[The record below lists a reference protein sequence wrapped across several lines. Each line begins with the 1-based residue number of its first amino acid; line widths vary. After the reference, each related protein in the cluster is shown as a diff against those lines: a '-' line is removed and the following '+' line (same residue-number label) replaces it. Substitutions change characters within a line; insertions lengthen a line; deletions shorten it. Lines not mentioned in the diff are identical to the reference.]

1 MMSRKRAT
9 REVSSRSAP
18 RPVGSV
24 VAVRS
29 DGQIAGSVSGGC
41 IEDDLIAR
49 MREKALAAQPT
60 LEGRVTVQFTID
72 TDGSVSQSSVQSST
86 LKHPPTETCITDAVK
101 LWQFPKPVGGI
112 VKVAYPFVLRT
123 ADEAPAEPKR
133 LRAALPAQP

>member
-1 MMSRKRAT
+1 MLERF
-9 REVSSRSAP
+9 VSAGLAVLLLGAGGSASASSIDKDQI
-18 RPVGSV
+18 RQV
-24 VAVRS
+24 VRRHMNE
-29 DGQIAGSVSGGC
+29 IRFC
-41 IEDDLIAR
+41 Y
-49 MREKALAAQPT
+49 EKALAAQPT
-60 LEGRVTVQFTID
+60 MEGRVTVQFTID

-123 ADEAPAEPKR
+123 ADEAPAEPKK

>member
-1 MMSRKRAT
+1 MLERF
-9 REVSSRSAP
+9 VSAGLAVLLLGAGGSASASSIDKDQI
-18 RPVGSV
+18 RQV
-24 VAVRS
+24 VRRHMNE
-29 DGQIAGSVSGGC
+29 IRFC
-41 IEDDLIAR
+41 Y
-49 MREKALAAQPT
+49 EKALAAQPT

-123 ADEAPAEPKR
+123 ADEAPAEPKK

>member
-1 MMSRKRAT
+1 MLERF
-9 REVSSRSAP
+9 VSAGLAVLLLGAGGSASASSIDKDQI
-18 RPVGSV
+18 RQV
-24 VAVRS
+24 VRRHMNE
-29 DGQIAGSVSGGC
+29 IRFC
-41 IEDDLIAR
+41 Y
-49 MREKALAAQPT
+49 EKALAAQPT

>member
-1 MMSRKRAT
+1 MLERF
-9 REVSSRSAP
+9 VSAGLAVLLLGAGGSASASSIDKDQI
-18 RPVGSV
+18 RQV
-24 VAVRS
+24 VRRHMNE
-29 DGQIAGSVSGGC
+29 IRFC
-41 IEDDLIAR
+41 Y
-49 MREKALAAQPT
+49 EKALAAQPT

-72 TDGSVSQSSVQSST
+72 TDGSVSQSIVQSST